1 VRLHVLGG
9 KGAYLPR
16 GLEESVQLRD
26 RRLLPRGS
34 PLYSDQGAVIGAT
47 VVLQDVT
54 RLVRFDELKN
64 DLVAT
69 VAHEFRTPLTSLRMA
84 IHILTE
90 GTVGRINE
98 AQADM
103 LYSAREDCERL
114 QNIVDDLLDLSRIQA
129 GKVEVSPAAISS
141 KALVEGTVAAREG
154 SAKEAGV
161 QLRAEIAEPV
171 LPVLADPERVSLVF
185 DNLIGNAVRHSPRGA
200 AVTVRALPDGGKVRF
215 EVADQ
220 GPGIAAE
227 YRDRIFEKFF
237 RVPGTKGE
245 GIGLG
250 LYISREIVRAH
261 GGEMGVVSGEPGK
274 GAQFWFTLP
283 VPA

>member
-1 VRLHVLGG
+1 M
-9 KGAYLPR
+9 
-16 GLEESVQLRD
+16 
-26 RRLLPRGS
+26 
-34 PLYSDQGAVIGAT
+34 
-47 VVLQDVT
+47 
-54 RLVRFDELKN
+54 
-64 DLVAT
+64 
-69 VAHEFRTPLTSLRMA
+69 RTPA
-84 IHILTE
+84 
-90 GTVGRINE
+90 
-98 AQADM
+98 
-103 LYSAREDCERL
+103 
-114 QNIVDDLLDLSRIQA
+114 
-129 GKVEVSPAAISS
+129 
-141 KALVEGTVAAREG
+141 
-154 SAKEAGV
+154 
-161 QLRAEIAEPV
+161 
-171 LPVLADPERVSLVF
+171 F
-185 DNLIGNAVRHSPRGA
+185 VRHSPRGA

-261 GGEMGVVSGEPGK
+261 GGEMGVESEPGK